1 MLTIVCGGVCGGDAG
16 VALAQELGLLMY
28 VECSAK
34 ASSNVQEVIHLGIK
48 APLLK
53 AAGLLRHTNSRG
65 GGSDKAKKKQKTK
78 KKAGKRDQCSMQ

>member
-1 MLTIVCGGVCGGDAG
+1 VRDAG

-34 ASSNVQEVIHLGIK
+34 ANSNVQEVIHLGIK

-53 AAGLLRHTNSRG
+53 AAGLLRLHHTNSRG
-65 GGSDKAKKKQKTK
+65 RGAKKKKTK

>member
-1 MLTIVCGGVCGGDAG
+1 VVACAAVGAG

-28 VECSAK
+28 VECSSK
-34 ASSNVQEVIHLGIK
+34 ANSNVQEVIHLGIK

-53 AAGLLRHTNSRG
+53 AAGLLRLHHTNSRG
-65 GGSDKAKKKQKTK
+65 RGSDKAKKKKTT

>member
-1 MLTIVCGGVCGGDAG
+1 MARVRDAG

-28 VECSAK
+28 VECSSK
-34 ASSNVQEVIHLGIK
+34 ANSNVQEVIHLGIK

-53 AAGLLRHTNSRG
+53 AAGLLRLHHTNSRG
-65 GGSDKAKKKQKTK
+65 GRGTDKAKKKKT